1 MRPVVAAQAT
11 AGPFRKKDMDISQ
24 SSLPARLAS
33 GSQGRPIATT
43 LSAVAAAQVDLVAP
57 PVSTPARIAAAKATD
72 VKTHYDPMSKTLV
85 ASVVDKETGTVVTEV
100 PPEALR
106 DLAYRTAEFRGRFLD
121 RKI

>member
-1 MRPVVAAQAT
+1 
-11 AGPFRKKDMDISQ
+11 MDISQ
-24 SSLPARLAS
+24 SPPPARLAS
-33 GSQGRPIATT
+33 GSQGRSITT
-43 LSAVAAAQVDLVAP
+43 TSSAAMAALVQPVAP
-57 PVSTPARIAAAKATD
+57 APASPARIAAAQATD

-106 DLAYRTAEFRGRFLD
+106 DLAYRTAEFRGRLLD

>member
-1 MRPVVAAQAT
+1 
-11 AGPFRKKDMDISQ
+11 MDISQ
-24 SSLPARLAS
+24 SPPPARLAS
-33 GSQGRPIATT
+33 GSQGRLTT
-43 LSAVAAAQVDLVAP
+43 TTSSASMAALVHPVAP
-57 PVSTPARIAAAKATD
+57 APPSPARIGAAQSTD

-106 DLAYRTAEFRGRFLD
+106 DLAYRTAEFRGRLLD